1 MNSLFVKRKQNFP
14 SYKLVKRLIKKFWL
28 SSVTVAIVIL
38 CQVMCQCHSVEI
50 INDEL
55 SSWSCIREYIIS
67 IAFPEKT
74 TLSPLLVSFTF
85 WIGYYGGVDI
95 INYHNNVITHNL
107 SFHVYKT
114 NLLSYSIIT
123 RSLLIVLSED
133 DSFLE
138 LSAQWSCGLQHFDCY
153 KSNLTII
160 VAHSLHRHDIPTS
173 QPGLSLPNFADY
185 STRSRT
191 KIENDSYIPNYSC
204 KEVWIIMFLYTRSR
218 KKYFTNIITKL
229 TVWKSKLYIIWW

>member
-138 LSAQWSCGLQHFDCY
+138 LSAQWSCGLQHFGLLQV
-153 KSNLTII
+153 KSHYNCGALSPS
-160 VAHSLHRHDIPTS
+160 AWYPNIPTRIK
-173 QPGLSLPNFADY
+173 FAQLC
-185 STRSRT
+185 RLLN
-191 KIENDSYIPNYSC
+191 KKQNQN
-204 KEVWIIMFLYTRSR
+204 R
-218 KKYFTNIITKL
+218 K
-229 TVWKSKLYIIWW
+229 W